1 MLKHMGFTCWV
12 TSSDVPLQTYSEES
26 LGNVRAAWIASTPG
40 KSFAVHWQDHSGK
53 RIATSGHVLIDGKDV
68 ASAIIRP
75 GRKTPVKR
83 TGAKVRRN
91 AIKPFVFTELSL
103 TDDDDLAN
111 PYDTSL
117 GRIGSIR
124 IEITR
129 VRLGAEVPFAGYDEA
144 QDPGVVHERAKKAG
158 AHCTNFGDAKRIE
171 RARTVSIST
180 APYDPNEPGP
190 FVVFEF
196 RYRSLE
202 MLKAIGIVQ
211 TGRKRLSESA
221 KDDVIEIDSSDDEA
235 SSTTLQSSSLS
246 PATPS
251 KKRVKTEP
259 QADEV
264 PSFPESSPP
273 RDNDEAE
280 SQPDVIPSL
289 PSISS
294 SAPENTSHQLED
306 HRADDLFISQSQ
318 TQPDD
323 TQASERAPSP
333 VPSRPSVVPTAFVKE
348 ENEDDEELDMLAGDS
363 EYTLSTDPSQNV
375 EDFPVDLPPPS
386 SSPGP
391 EALVKDEEDEE
402 NNS

>member
-12 TSSDVPLQTYSEES
+12 TSGDVPLQTYSEES

-68 ASAIIRP
+68 ASAILRP
-75 GRKTPVKR
+75 GREAPVKR

-91 AIKPFVFTELSL
+91 VIKPFVFSELSL
-103 TDDDDLAN
+103 TDDDDLAS

-129 VRLGAEVPFAGYDEA
+129 VRLGAEVPFAGYGEA

-158 AHCTNFGDAKRIE
+158 AHCTNFGDAKRV
-171 RARTVSIST
+171 AKAQTVSIST

-202 MLKAIGIVQ
+202 ILKAIGIVQ
-211 TGRKRLSESA
+211 TGRKRLNESA
-221 KDDVIEIDSSDDEA
+221 RDDVIEIVSSDDEV
-235 SSTTLQSSSLS
+235 SSATLHSSSLS
-246 PATPS
+246 PDTLS
-251 KKRVKTEP
+251 KKRIKTEP
-259 QADEV
+259 QVDEI
-264 PSFPESSPP
+264 PSLPESSPT
-273 RDNDEAE
+273 RDNDEE
-280 SQPDVIPSL
+280 VSQPDMIPSL
-289 PSISS
+289 LSISS
-294 SAPENTSHQLED
+294 SAPENTFHQPED
-306 HRADDLFISQSQ
+306 DRAADLLISQSQ
-318 TQPDD
+318 TRPDD
-323 TQASERAPSP
+323 TQAFERAPSP
-333 VPSRPSVVPTAFVKE
+333 VPSKPSVMSAAFVKD
-348 ENEDDEELDMLAGDS
+348 ENVDDEELDMLAGDS
-363 EYTLSTDPSQNV
+363 EYTQSTHPSQNV
-375 EDFPVDLPPPS
+375 NNLPVDLPPPS

-391 EALVKDEEDEE
+391 EALAKEEEEEE
-402 NNS
+402 NNL

>member
-12 TSSDVPLQTYSEES
+12 TSGDLPLQTYSEES

-75 GRKTPVKR
+75 GRQTPVKR

-91 AIKPFVFTELSL
+91 VIKPFVFTELSL
-103 TDDDDLAN
+103 TDDDDLAS

-129 VRLGAEVPFAGYDEA
+129 VRLGAEVPFAGYDKA

-158 AHCTNFGDAKRIE
+158 AHCTNFGDAKHIE

-196 RYRSLE
+196 RYRSFE

-211 TGRKRLSESA
+211 IGRKRLNESA
-221 KDDVIEIDSSDDEA
+221 TDDVIEIDSSDDEA
-235 SSTTLQSSSLS
+235 SSTTLHPSSRS
-246 PATPS
+246 PSTPS

-259 QADEV
+259 RADSI
-264 PSFPESSPP
+264 PSLPESSPP
-273 RDNDEAE
+273 KDIDEAE
-280 SQPDVIPSL
+280 AGSQLDTIPLL

-294 SAPENTSHQLED
+294 SALENTSDQPKS
-306 HRADDLFISQSQ
+306 ADDSLISQSQ
-318 TQPDD
+318 TQPDN

-333 VPSRPSVVPTAFVKE
+333 VPSRPSIVSTAFVKE

-391 EALVKDEEDEE
+391 EALVEEEEEE